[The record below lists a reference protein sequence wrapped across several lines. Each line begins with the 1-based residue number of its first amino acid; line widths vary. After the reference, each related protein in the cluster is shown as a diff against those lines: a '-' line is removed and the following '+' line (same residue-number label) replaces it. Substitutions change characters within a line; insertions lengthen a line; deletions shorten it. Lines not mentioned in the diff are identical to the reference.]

1 MLYLCKKVRIM
12 FQDNEYIGFVTYT
25 QGKRNRKIP
34 FGIVSQ
40 SYKQKAIVTH
50 YSRKIRK
57 NLIAIEDKRYF
68 SHLGIDIKSISRA
81 LYMNIKARR
90 IIQGGSTITQQLARN
105 LFEDHSITFHR
116 KIKEILYAI
125 SLEREHTKEEILDL
139 YFNNIYW
146 GKNLYGIRAAS
157 LYYFAKEPYL
167 LSQQEQLL
175 LLTILRGPNYYIRHS
190 DLCMKR
196 YNLLNEILFKKG
208 IISKNVYQNN
218 KMWTYNFEYNK
229 LSIIPPSVIPYITKS
244 INNKKSSILT
254 SLNFDLQNFINYTIE
269 KSPYPISI
277 VVLQDGKIIGIN
289 SKYGIDYPLTFHS
302 NIGSTLKPFLYTFYR
317 ENGVS
322 KEETF
327 HRKVTTKK

>member
-125 SLEREHTKEEILDL
+125 SLEREHKKLIWNKSSKFILF
-139 YFNNIYW
+139 YQ
-146 GKNLYGIRAAS
+146 RALS
-157 LYYFAKEPYL
+157 LITTRTTITINHIKRT
-167 LSQQEQLL
+167 QLL
-175 LLTILRGPNYYIRHS
+175 Y
-190 DLCMKR
+190 K
-196 YNLLNEILFKKG
+196 
-208 IISKNVYQNN
+208 
-218 KMWTYNFEYNK
+218 
-229 LSIIPPSVIPYITKS
+229 
-244 INNKKSSILT
+244 
-254 SLNFDLQNFINYTIE
+254 
-269 KSPYPISI
+269 
-277 VVLQDGKIIGIN
+277 
-289 SKYGIDYPLTFHS
+289 
-302 NIGSTLKPFLYTFYR
+302 TL
-317 ENGVS
+317 
-322 KEETF
+322 
-327 HRKVTTKK
+327 

>member
-116 KIKEILYAI
+116 KIKEILYAM
-125 SLEREHTKEEILDL
+125 SLEREHTKEEILDTC
-139 YFNNIYW
+139 W
-146 GKNLYGIRAAS
+146 
-157 LYYFAKEPYL
+157 
-167 LSQQEQLL
+167 
-175 LLTILRGPNYYIRHS
+175 
-190 DLCMKR
+190 
-196 YNLLNEILFKKG
+196 LN
-208 IISKNVYQNN
+208 
-218 KMWTYNFEYNK
+218 
-229 LSIIPPSVIPYITKS
+229 
-244 INNKKSSILT
+244 
-254 SLNFDLQNFINYTIE
+254 
-269 KSPYPISI
+269 
-277 VVLQDGKIIGIN
+277 
-289 SKYGIDYPLTFHS
+289 
-302 NIGSTLKPFLYTFYR
+302 
-317 ENGVS
+317 
-322 KEETF
+322 
-327 HRKVTTKK
+327 